1 MGTAK
6 ETVGKMTGATSL
18 QQSGK
23 EDHAAGETENKA
35 AQTKGH
41 AEGMTD
47 QIAGK
52 KDSMMGAMTGDKK
65 QQTSGKSLYA
75 DCMRVWF
82 FDSLCFYRQYARGQ
96 GSSREE
102 DELVNVRGF
111 SFHALVISCVVFP
124 CNFPG

>member
-1 MGTAK
+1 MTSNPSLNNTASGEPSKVSGQLNSAMGTAK

-23 EDHAAGETENKA
+23 EDHAAGEAENKA

-52 KDSMMGAMTGDKK
+52 KDSMIGAMTGDKK
-65 QQTSGKSLYA
+65 QQTSGN
-75 DCMRVWF
+75 MRE
-82 FDSLCFYRQYARGQ
+82 DKGQ
-96 GSSREE
+96 AEKKMNS
-102 DELVNVRGF
+102 
-111 SFHALVISCVVFP
+111 
-124 CNFPG
+124 